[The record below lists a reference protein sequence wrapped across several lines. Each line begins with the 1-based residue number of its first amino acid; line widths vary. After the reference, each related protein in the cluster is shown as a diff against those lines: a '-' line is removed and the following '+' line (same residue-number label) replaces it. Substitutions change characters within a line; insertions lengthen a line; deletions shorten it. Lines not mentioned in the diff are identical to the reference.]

1 MSRVEVLPPARESPA
16 AARMLVRTELAGCNE
31 EDVEAVELMISE
43 LVTNAVVH
51 GSVPIRIEI
60 EHNDYA
66 VRAVVTDAGPRM
78 PVLRQAQTST
88 AHGRGLKVVSSLA
101 HDWGVDES
109 ESGKSV
115 WFTLSCPS
123 LDSPSSRFEHP
134 LEAPTFAEHRPFA
147 GAGWRGR
154 A

>member
-1 MSRVEVLPPARESPA
+1 MSRAEVLPPARESPA
-16 AARMLVRTELAGCNE
+16 AARVLVRTELAGCSE
-31 EDVEAVELMISE
+31 ENVEAAELMISE

-78 PVLRQAQTST
+78 PVLRQAQTSK
-88 AHGRGLKVVSSLA
+88 AHGRGLKVVSTLA
-101 HDWGVDES
+101 HDWGVDEA

-123 LDSPSSRFEHP
+123 LDSPSNRFGHP
-134 LEAPTFAEHRPFA
+134 LEAPSFAEHRPFA
-147 GAGWRGR
+147 GAGRRGR